1 MNVNKNFFFSKKQE
15 VINYSHKK
23 EHGSQ
28 MGFGVVLKS
37 LVLQAIYRITHFK
50 KWGQIGEH

>member
-1 MNVNKNFFFSKKQE
+1 MNVNMIFFFSKKQE

-23 EHGSQ
+23 EHRSQ